1 MKKLWNK
8 FGDIKTLAVVFTA
21 FATGYGLFTTPDIM
35 QFLSNYLAG
44 GATVLAI
51 EICADDL

>member
-1 MKKLWNK
+1 MKKLWDK

-21 FATGYGLFTTPDIM
+21 FATGYGLFMTPNVLE
-35 QFLSNYLAG
+35 FLANYLAG

-51 EICADDL
+51 EMCADDL